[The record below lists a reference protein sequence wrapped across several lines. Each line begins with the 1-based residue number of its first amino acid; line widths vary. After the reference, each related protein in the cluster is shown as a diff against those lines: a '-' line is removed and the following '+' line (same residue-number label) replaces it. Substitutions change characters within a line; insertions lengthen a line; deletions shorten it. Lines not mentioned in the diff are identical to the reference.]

1 MEILE
6 EALTF
11 DDVLLLPG
19 FSSVLPKDVSLVT
32 QLTQQISLNIPVL
45 SSAMDTVTEAKLAVA
60 IAEQGGLGI
69 IHKNM
74 SPELQALEVRKVK
87 RYEGGIVANPITVTP
102 STTLAQ
108 LIALTD

>member
-19 FSSVLPKDVSLVT
+19 YSSVLPKDVSLTT
-32 QLTQQISLNIPVL
+32 QLTHDIFLNVPLL
-45 SSAMDTVTEAKLAVA
+45 SSAMDTVTEAKLAVS
-60 IAEQGGLGI
+60 IAEEGGMGI

-74 SPELQALEVRKVK
+74 SPEQQAHEVRKVK
-87 RYEGGIVANPITVTP
+87 RYEGGIVAQPVTVTP
-102 STTLAQ
+102 ETTLGQ
-108 LIALTD
+108 LIAL